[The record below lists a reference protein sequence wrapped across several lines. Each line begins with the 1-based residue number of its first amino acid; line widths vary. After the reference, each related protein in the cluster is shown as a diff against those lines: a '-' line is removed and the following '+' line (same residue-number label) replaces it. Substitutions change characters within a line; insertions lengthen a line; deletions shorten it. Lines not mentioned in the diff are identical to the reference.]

1 MNIPVPGCYP
11 SVPADQYHA
20 WEACSSTAL
29 RALMRSSPA
38 HAKVGLLDSESPSL
52 RLGTAVHTA
61 ILEPHRAAAD
71 IRVEPKVDRRTKE
84 GKALWESFEM
94 SMMPGQTRISE
105 EQLLVVQAIKDRV
118 WNSKAACGLLDEA
131 AHREYSVVAEVEGVL
146 CKARCDGYG
155 GGLILDVKTTS
166 GLASHEEFAKTLWN
180 FGYAVQAQLY
190 RMVLNRAGL
199 KADRF
204 AWIVCETNAPNGV
217 ACYSVD
223 AGLLDSFETVVVN
236 ALHRWADCEHAGSWP
251 AYPDE
256 VVGLELPAWM
266 TRQLEVT

>member
-1 MNIPVPGCYP
+1 MRPAPGCYP
-11 SVPADQYHA
+11 NVPADQYHA

-38 HAKVGLLDSESPSL
+38 HAKVGLLDSDSPSL
-52 RLGTAVHTA
+52 RLGTAVHTS
-61 ILEPHRAAAD
+61 ILEPHRFASE

-105 EQLLVVQAIKDRV
+105 DQLIVAKAIQDTV
-118 WNSKAACGLLDEA
+118 WSSKAACGLLDEA

-166 GLASHEEFAKTLWN
+166 SLASKDEFQATV
-180 FGYAVQAQLY
+180 FRYGYAVQAQLY

-204 AWIVCETNAPNGV
+204 AWIVCETNAPHGV

-223 AGLLDSFETVVVN
+223 AELLDSFEPLVVS
-236 ALHRWADCEHAGSWP
+236 ALHRWADCEHTQSWP
-251 AYPDE
+251 GYPDE
-256 VVGLELPAWM
+256 VVGLEIPSWM